1 MPVQPSGP
9 SQVADPSAQAADRSA
24 RREPD
29 DSVPVTVERVVET
42 VLPTQHGTFRLI
54 GYRDGSGSEHVALV
68 QGIEDAQ
75 AGRHSSNQPTAGF
88 GKAPLVRVHSECLT
102 GDALGSRRCDCGQQ
116 LDAALSEIAREGRG
130 AVVYVRG
137 HEGRG
142 IGLLAKLKAYALQ
155 DKGIDTVDANT
166 ALGLPV
172 DARTYGEAGE
182 ILKDLGITAVR
193 LLSGNP
199 AKQAA
204 LESLG
209 IDVVERRGLAVV
221 EHADNAAY
229 LTTKRVRMNHD
240 ATPAVEP

>member
-9 SQVADPSAQAADRSA
+9 SQIADSPAQTAGPSVLRGPNVS
-24 RREPD
+24 
-29 DSVPVTVERVVET
+29 SPVTVERVVET
-42 VLPTQHGTFRLI
+42 VLPTEHGTFRLI
-54 GYRDGSGSEHVALV
+54 GYRDGSGTEHVALV
-68 QGIEDAQ
+68 QGIVDGPSAQ
-75 AGRHSSNQPTAGF
+75 NSPNQPATGS

-130 AVVYVRG
+130 AVVYLRG

-142 IGLLAKLKAYALQ
+142 IGLLEKLKAYALQ

-182 ILKDLGITAVR
+182 ILKDLGITSLR

-204 LESLG
+204 LENLG
-209 IDVVERRGLAVV
+209 IDVVERRGIPVIEYA
-221 EHADNAAY
+221 ENAAY
-229 LTTKRVRMNHD
+229 LATKRRRMNHD
-240 ATPAVEP
+240 ATPAADA